1 MIKILREPKPKKN
14 YSKKKIK
21 KIKKNF
27 REFRYGFSKS
37 TVNKF
42 RRSLYNIKKQ
52 ENLSAPEIKETEKI
66 FHELEKSL
74 SSLKMYYDYD
84 DIEYIGIS
92 DIDNLFNRNLLNRFA
107 LIKLRKT
114 ITNQ

>member
-1 MIKILREPKPKKN
+1 MIKILSEPKPKKN

-21 KIKKNF
+21 KIKNDF
-27 REFRYGFSKS
+27 RELRYGFSKS
-37 TVNKF
+37 TIKKF

-52 ENLSAPEIKETEKI
+52 KKFSAPEIKETEKN

-84 DIEYIGIS
+84 DTEYIGIS
-92 DIDNLFNRNLLNRFA
+92 DIDNLFNGNLLNRFA